1 MIESKLAVIAEQD
14 LRRHRRLVDSPC
26 GPRMLV
32 DGRSVL
38 AFASNDYL
46 GFANDQRLIEAAVDG
61 ARRWGVGAGA
71 SHYLG
76 GHFRPHHD
84 LEHRLAQFLGLDAA
98 SLFSTGYMANL
109 GAVTA
114 MVGRGDAVFADRLN
128 HASLIDAVRLSGAD
142 SHRYGHGDVASL
154 ERLMVKSKARIRLIV
169 TDGVFSMDGD
179 IAPLPDLLTVAERH
193 DAWLLVDDAHA
204 FGVLGPK
211 GRGTSAFYGL
221 SSPRLL
227 VVGTLGKAAGV
238 AGAFVAASALASR
251 WLQQMARTA
260 IFTTASP
267 PMLACALIE
276 SLRLIEDADD
286 RRQHLTDLIRRFRH
300 AAEPV
305 CASRGWRLSPSE
317 TAIQPLVVGGNVE
330 CLALSDALLARGIW
344 APAIR
349 PPTVPAG
356 QARLRISLSAAHSAD
371 DVDQLIEALSALP
384 T

>member
-1 MIESKLAVIAEQD
+1 VIEDELAAIAEQG
-14 LRRHRRLVDSPC
+14 LYRHRRLVDSPC
-26 GPRMLV
+26 GPRMMV

-46 GFANDQRLIEAAVDG
+46 GFANDQRLIEATVDAV
-61 ARRWGVGAGA
+61 RRWGVGAGA

-76 GHFRPHHD
+76 GHFRPHDD

-109 GAVTA
+109 AAVTV

-142 SHRYGHGDVASL
+142 SHRYRHGDVAGL
-154 ERLMVKSKARIRLIV
+154 EHLLVKAKASTRLIV

-179 IAPLPDLLTVAERH
+179 IAPLADLLAVAERH

-211 GRGTSAFYGL
+211 GRGTAALFGL

-238 AGAFVAASALASR
+238 AGAFVAGSELASR
-251 WLQQMARTA
+251 WLRQKARTS

-286 RRQHLTDLIRRFRH
+286 RRQHLTDLIRRFRQ
-300 AAEPV
+300 AATPL
-305 CASRGWRLSPSE
+305 CANRGWRLSPSE
-317 TAIQPLVVGGNVE
+317 TAIQPLIVGDNKESV
-330 CLALSDALLARGIW
+330 ALSDALLARGIW

-356 QARLRISLSAAHSAD
+356 QARLRISLSAAHSVD
-371 DVDQLIEALSALP
+371 DVDQLIEALLAIR

>member
-1 MIESKLAVIAEQD
+1 VIEDKLAALAEQG
-14 LRRHRRLVDSPC
+14 LYRHRRLVDSPC
-26 GPRMLV
+26 GPRMVV

-46 GFANDQRLIEAAVDG
+46 GFANDQRLIEATVDAV
-61 ARRWGVGAGA
+61 RRWGVGAGA

-76 GHFRPHHD
+76 GHFRPHDD
-84 LEHRLAQFLGLDAA
+84 LEHQLAHFLGLDAA

-109 GAVTA
+109 AAVTV

-142 SHRYGHGDVASL
+142 SIRYRHGDVAGL
-154 ERLMVKSKARIRLIV
+154 ENLLANAKASTRLIV

-179 IAPLPDLLTVAERH
+179 IAPLADLLAVAERH

-211 GRGTSAFYGL
+211 GRGTAALFGL

-238 AGAFVAASALASR
+238 AGAFVAGSELASR
-251 WLQQMARTA
+251 WLRQKARTS

-286 RRQHLTDLIRRFRH
+286 RRQHLTDLIRRFRQ
-300 AAEPV
+300 AAAPL
-305 CASRGWRLSPSE
+305 CASRGWRLPPSE
-317 TAIQPLVVGGNVE
+317 TAIQPLIVGDNRE
-330 CLALSDALLARGIW
+330 CVALADALLARAIW

-349 PPTVPAG
+349 PPTVPVG
-356 QARLRISLSAAHSAD
+356 QARLRISLSAAHSVD
-371 DVDQLIEALSALP
+371 DVDQLIEALLAIRP
-384 T
+384 